1 MNLEHPIITEINRY
15 GYPLEYLKYED
26 NEDQNDEDVDNSV
39 KNSFCTENPSCKE
52 LFFTGK
58 QHTLGDIFTGGLR
71 NRIYI

>member
-15 GYPLEYLKYED
+15 GYPLEYLKNED
-26 NEDQNDEDVDNSV
+26 NEDQINEDGDNSV
-39 KNSFCTENPSCKE
+39 KNSFRTGNPSCKE

>member
-26 NEDQNDEDVDNSV
+26 NEDQNDENVDNSV
-39 KNSFCTENPSCKE
+39 KNTFCTGNPSCNE
-52 LFFTGK
+52 LFCTAK

>member
-39 KNSFCTENPSCKE
+39 KKHLLYGES
-52 LFFTGK
+52 
-58 QHTLGDIFTGGLR
+58 IV
-71 NRIYI
+71 